1 MIILV
6 IGILKSALR
15 IIPYKGLNLPN
26 STKRGNGSLGGTT
39 GMTAFRTA

>member
-15 IIPYKGLNLPN
+15 PYKGLNLPN
-26 STKRGNGSLGGTT
+26 STKRGNGSSGGTT